1 LEAKITHKFD
11 LRKAITPFTFLKIT
25 QAFREMKTGEILQ
38 VNGNDAKTRKE
49 ILKVLNTFHYT
60 VVDTEE
66 NGNFYCICLKKE
78 S

>member
-1 LEAKITHKFD
+1 LEAKIKHKFD

-66 NGNFYCICLKKE
+66 NGNFYCIRLKKE

>member
-1 LEAKITHKFD
+1 
-11 LRKAITPFTFLKIT
+11 
-25 QAFREMKTGEILQ
+25 MKTGEILQ

-66 NGNFYCICLKKE
+66 YDNFYCICLKKE